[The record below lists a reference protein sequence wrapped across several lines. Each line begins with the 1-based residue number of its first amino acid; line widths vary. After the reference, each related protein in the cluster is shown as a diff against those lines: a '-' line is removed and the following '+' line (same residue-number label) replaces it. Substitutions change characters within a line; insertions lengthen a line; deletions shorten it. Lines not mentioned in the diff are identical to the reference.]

1 MLEEVINLKD
11 EYQQAIVTMGD
22 SGIAWID
29 LVYRVCVILLVEFAK
44 IIGITYEELNV
55 FLFVIIFPAVI
66 IISLTLNVVL
76 VIELSSDKKRLQHSG
91 TI

>member
-1 MLEEVINLKD
+1 MHGVINLKD

-29 LVYRVCVILLVEFAK
+29 LVFRVCVFLLVEFAK

-66 IISLTLNVVL
+66 IISLFLLKSNQVQL
-76 VIELSSDKKRLQHSG
+76 CQK
-91 TI
+91 TITAFRNYLI

>member
-29 LVYRVCVILLVEFAK
+29 LVFRVCVILLVEFAADVSVSFTF
-44 IIGITYEELNV
+44 IQVHDSTQERRTTRHPSPP
-55 FLFVIIFPAVI
+55 PA
-66 IISLTLNVVL
+66 
-76 VIELSSDKKRLQHSG
+76 
-91 TI
+91 

>member
-29 LVYRVCVILLVEFAK
+29 LVFRVCVFLLVEFAK
-44 IIGITYEELNV
+44 L
-55 FLFVIIFPAVI
+55 LALPMK
-66 IISLTLNVVL
+66 SLTFFCLL
-76 VIELSSDKKRLQHSG
+76 
-91 TI
+91 

>member
-29 LVYRVCVILLVEFAK
+29 LVFRVCVFLLVEFAK

-55 FLFVIIFPAVI
+55 FLFV
-66 IISLTLNVVL
+66 
-76 VIELSSDKKRLQHSG
+76 LSAR
-91 TI
+91 IAI

>member
-11 EYQQAIVTMGD
+11 EYQQAIVMMGD

-29 LVYRVCVILLVEFAK
+29 LVFRVCVILLVEFAK

-55 FLFVIIFPAVI
+55 FLFVITFPAVI

-76 VIELSSDKKRLQHSG
+76 VIKLSSAKKRLQHSG

>member
-29 LVYRVCVILLVEFAK
+29 LVFRVCAILLVEFAK

-55 FLFVIIFPAVI
+55 FLFVITFPAVI

-76 VIELSSDKKRLQHSG
+76 VIKLSSAKKRLRHSG

>member
-29 LVYRVCVILLVEFAK
+29 LVFRVCVFLLVEFAK
-44 IIGITYEELNV
+44 IIGITYEEFNV

-66 IISLTLNVVL
+66 IISLSLNVVL
-76 VIELSSDKKRLQHSG
+76 VIKFSSAKKRLQH
-91 TI
+91 

>member
-11 EYQQAIVTMGD
+11 EYQQEIVTMGD
-22 SGIAWID
+22 SCIAWID
-29 LVYRVCVILLVEFAK
+29 LVFRVCVILLVEFAK

-66 IISLTLNVVL
+66 IISLKLNVVL
-76 VIELSSDKKRLQHSG
+76 VIELSSDKK
-91 TI
+91 

>member
-29 LVYRVCVILLVEFAK
+29 LVFRVCVILLVEFAK

-66 IISLTLNVVL
+66 IISLKLNVVL
-76 VIELSSDKKRLQHSG
+76 VIELSSDKK
-91 TI
+91 